1 MGAQYEYIDNDLLEQ
16 MIEAEL
22 IIMLEGN
29 WCTVFNRDELQIYIN
44 LLTYGFPEVADRPE
58 HIRLL
63 EQGVVRREV
72 IPLIAEQSAIL
83 SIQNVSTLMC
93 ISGNG
98 FVQSSENNE
107 V

>member
-1 MGAQYEYIDNDLLEQ
+1 MLFLFYRLT
-16 MIEAEL
+16 
-22 IIMLEGN
+22 IIMKISNFSWFFHKCVCVCFLVHSILYRN
-29 WCTVFNRDELQIYIN
+29 MCDKRLYWRLRIYPSP
-44 LLTYGFPEVADRPE
+44 F
-58 HIRLL
+58 RL
-63 EQGVVRREV
+63 GCPYRGMVRREV

-98 FVQSSENNE
+98 FVQSSEDNE

>member
-1 MGAQYEYIDNDLLEQ
+1 MLIMEVRQ
-16 MIEAEL
+16 EAEL
-22 IIMLEGN
+22 WIATSYPICSGYPYCSM
-29 WCTVFNRDELQIYIN
+29 
-44 LLTYGFPEVADRPE
+44 
-58 HIRLL
+58 
-63 EQGVVRREV
+63 VRREV

-98 FVQSSENNE
+98 FVQSSEDNE